1 MITLVPS
8 MNSDLQQDNKRK
20 KIKLKALIPEFAL
33 KTGLSQKEVA
43 KVCRLLMKQIQ
54 SSIESDEVFTSKVL
68 TIRSSLKPAKP
79 ANEKRG
85 EVPERRIGRVMINPD
100 KPDQND
106 EG

>member
-1 MITLVPS
+1 MDS
-8 MNSDLQQDNKRK
+8 NLQQGDQRK

-54 SSIESDEVFTSKVL
+54 SSIENDEVFKTKSL
-68 TIRSSLKPAKP
+68 TVRSSLKKAKP

-85 EVPERRIGRVMINPD
+85 PVPERRIGRLVIE
-100 KPDQND
+100 PDQD
-106 EG
+106 GDD